1 MCAAVKALW
10 TFLLTILVEV
20 WYSVRYVTDYVIDFI
35 FGLIYNSRRVYIP
48 STSDKILLDSATG
61 LADKIRKKQLK
72 VETVVSA
79 YIERIKAVNG
89 ILNAVV
95 SERFEEALEEARK
108 LDRDIEGG
116 KITKEDFKQKPFLG
130 NYFSYCFI

>member
-1 MCAAVKALW
+1 M
-10 TFLLTILVEV
+10 
-20 WYSVRYVTDYVIDFI
+20 IDCI
-35 FGLIYNSRRVYIP
+35 FGLIYDSHRVYIP

-72 VETVVSA
+72 AEAVVSA

-95 SERFEEALEEARK
+95 SERFAEALEEAK
-108 LDRDIEGG
+108 QIDKDIEEG
-116 KITKEDFKQKPFLG
+116 KITEEDFKQKPFLG
-130 NYFSYCFI
+130 NYVINEMAAPIAKTKQAFFTCLPRLTC